1 MGGQASILSHKKLQ
15 NKNVLFCSMCCLV
28 YFSSYVTRINYVAAI
43 SEIIV
48 SLGITKSLASMA
60 VTGSF
65 ITYGI
70 GQVFSGIIGDRVKP
84 RTMIFVGLL
93 ITSICNIIMATLSNV
108 YAMTVVWCIN
118 GLAQSMLWP
127 PLTRIMSENLSPSGY
142 EKTCVAVSASASVA
156 TISIYLIVPLFITFS
171 GWRVIFMSS
180 AIWGIAVGF
189 LWLFSIN
196 ALIPTDQTVTE
207 EIVLKPNAS
216 SMNHS
221 TKIFS
226 FGLVSIFA
234 IALLQGVLRDGIT
247 TWMPSYLNDVYHFG
261 TSISILSTAILPVF
275 SIVSVYVASYIH
287 KLLKNELKANAF
299 IWIVAFVCS
308 FVLILVFAT
317 KIIPSFIMMVIITA
331 SMHGINL
338 MLVSVYPSRY
348 KKIGRV
354 STISGIINA
363 FTYAG
368 SAIASYGIA
377 ALSDAFGWK
386 ITIITWCIIA
396 FFGTILSIICTRK
409 SNLTQI
415 Y

>member
-171 GWRVIFMSS
+171 GWRFIFLFS
-180 AIWGIAVGF
+180 AIWGIVVGI
-189 LWLFSIN
+189 LWLFTIN
-196 ALIPTDQTVTE
+196 TLTPSSNIAD

-216 SMNHS
+216 SLNYN
-221 TKIFS
+221 TKIFK
-226 FGLVSIFA
+226 FVFILILI
-234 IALLQGVLRDGIT
+234 IAMFQGILRDGIT

-275 SIVSVYVASYIH
+275 SIVSVYIASYIH

-299 IWIVAFVCS
+299 IWIVAFVSS
-308 FVLILVFAT
+308 FVLIFVFAT

-363 FTYAG
+363 FIYGG